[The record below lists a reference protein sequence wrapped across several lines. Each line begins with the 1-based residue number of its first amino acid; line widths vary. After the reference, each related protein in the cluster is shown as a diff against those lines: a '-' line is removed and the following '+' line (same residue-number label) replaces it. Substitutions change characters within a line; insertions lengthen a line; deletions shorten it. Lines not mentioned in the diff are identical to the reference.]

1 MNLSN
6 YLKRIEK
13 KEFHIPLDTESDRFR
28 ICPNCF
34 YEFMAIDL
42 RQQYCCDQCKDD
54 YNNEIKRQERLKLQ
68 GIKIENDYKSRLT
81 PREKNLSV
89 LDHLFQNDDPKIYRL
104 FAELEREGFDL
115 TTYDSI
121 CELEDPG
128 DGIKRNYIE
137 IGPYQ
142 ICRWDKETVLITKTK

>member
-34 YEFMAIDL
+34 YEFMAIDR

-54 YNNEIKRQERLKLQ
+54 YNNEIKRQERLKLLSL
-68 GIKIENDYKSRLT
+68 KVEKDYESRLT
-81 PREKNLSV
+81 PRERNLIV
-89 LDHLFQNDDPKIYRL
+89 LDRLFQINISKIYRL
-104 FAELEREGFDL
+104 FAELEMEGYDFK
-115 TTYDSI
+115 TYDI
-121 CELEDPG
+121 LGEFEDQG
-128 DGIKRNYIE
+128 DGIKRRYIE
-137 IGPYQ
+137 IGPYR
-142 ICRWDKETVLITKTK
+142 ICHYEESTLLITKTK